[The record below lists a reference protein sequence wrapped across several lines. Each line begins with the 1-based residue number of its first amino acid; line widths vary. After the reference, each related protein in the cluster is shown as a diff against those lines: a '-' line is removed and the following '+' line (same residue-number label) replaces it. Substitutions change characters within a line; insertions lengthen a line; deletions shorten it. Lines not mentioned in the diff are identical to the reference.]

1 MKRNAS
7 FIKKAI
13 ITVAHPDRR
22 HRIRAAFY
30 VSGAVLWLLAGSFP
44 AGADQI
50 EMQNGDHFAGQ
61 VLSLS
66 TNVLVLQ
73 SDLLG
78 TLSLPRAK
86 VAVITLGADPAT
98 SSPALPS
105 LTGGPARP
113 PSIASANG
121 ATNLSPALR
130 KLGTST
136 NLIEQVQ
143 KQLLGGAG
151 DEANNK
157 FNEMLGGLMTGKLSV
172 DDIRAQA
179 QSAADQLRKLRREGG
194 EEAGFATDAYL
205 AILDHFLKETTPTV
219 PATNAPTRASLSKA
233 KPAPEEE

>member
-1 MKRNAS
+1 MKRSAS

-22 HRIRAAFY
+22 HRIRAVFY

-44 AGADQI
+44 AGADQV

-86 VAVITLGADPAT
+86 VAVITLGADPTT
-98 SSPALPS
+98 SSPALSS

-205 AILDHFLKETTPTV
+205 AILDHFLKETTPAV

>member
-7 FIKKAI
+7 SIKKALATI
-13 ITVAHPDRR
+13 ARPDCLRSGQ
-22 HRIRAAFY
+22 AFVY
-30 VSGAVLWLLAGSFP
+30 VSGTVLWLLAGAFP
-44 AGADQI
+44 AWADQI

-78 TLSLPRAK
+78 TLNLPRAK
-86 VAVITLGADPAT
+86 VAVITLGADPLT

-105 LTGGPARP
+105 LTGSPARP

-205 AILDHFLKETTPTV
+205 AILDHFLKETTPAV

-233 KPAPEEE
+233 KPAPEED